1 MVAALGGGAARHSV
15 NTWRVGVV
23 ASVALWACATGS
35 AGIPRALQ
43 GYDVLVP
50 GGDTVSHA
58 FAAALRDRGFRVRRE
73 VRGGG
78 RPTAALIYFTFREPQ
93 QSHNWLHARL
103 FDTRTGVLLG
113 AAMLR
118 LDSLG
123 LDARSGA
130 TLLVDSL
137 TSP

>member
-1 MVAALGGGAARHSV
+1 MVAALGGGAAHHPV
-15 NTWRVGVV
+15 TWRLGVL
-23 ASVALWACATGS
+23 ASVVLSACATGS
-35 AGIPRALQ
+35 AGVPRALQ

-50 GGDTVSHA
+50 GRDTVSHA

-78 RPTAALIYFTFREPQ
+78 RPTAALIYFTFREPLQ
-93 QSHNWLHARL
+93 PHNWLHARL

-123 LDARSGA
+123 LDARSRA

>member
-1 MVAALGGGAARHSV
+1 M
-15 NTWRVGVV
+15 
-23 ASVALWACATGS
+23 ASVALSACATGG

-43 GYDVLVP
+43 GYDVLVS
-50 GGDTVSHA
+50 GRDTVSDA

-103 FDTRTGVLLG
+103 FDTRSGVLLG
-113 AAMLR
+113 AALVR

-123 LDARSGA
+123 PDARA
-130 TLLVDSL
+130 RAALLVDSL